1 MSGYVLTIK
10 MGICFA
16 FIGLMTILIR
26 QLLPKKK
33 AGIFTCFALALGA
46 VSILKALA
54 MLSR

>member
-1 MSGYVLTIK
+1 MSDSLLAIK
-10 MGICFA
+10 MGIWFA
-16 FIGLMTILIR
+16 FIGLLTILIR